1 MSLSR
6 LRSQLEYNS
15 SVSDLNIWLR
25 KTPVVLSDSKARNPR
40 DEVARGIEKDIVW
53 WYKGGEDRWATIKKT
68 PGVQRIFGGLA

>member
-15 SVSDLNIWLR
+15 SVSDLNIRLR
-25 KTPVVLSDSKARNPR
+25 KTPVVLSDSKARHLR

-53 WYKGGEDRWATIKKT
+53 WYKVCSLVVLHHFVSLGNFKI
-68 PGVQRIFGGLA
+68 